1 MTRKILNR
9 FTHPFL
15 SYSFPE
21 NIKPSQKLNK
31 KAEKIIQ
38 YKKRFLSKTAKAAQN
53 NIIRQS
59 LLSLYLQ
66 QNKKNLVKNFDLDN
80 LWLQNRQYQL
90 LQQTLFPLIQRLQKQ
105 PVAKDLVNNTF
116 YEQKNGSINH
126 SRQNTFAFREKANS
140 TGNYNT
146 ASGSNFK
153 FSGKKVLTLFKKQNK
168 KLSFLFALAQLKLEL
183 SKKQAQFINPLYS
196 DYKMRFLERKK
207 LSFFYGNL
215 SKKQLQKIIN
225 QAKNA
230 HSRTAEKFLA
240 LLESRLDVILYR
252 IYFSESIS
260 ASRQLIA
267 HSNVLVNGVITRQ
280 PGFLLKPGDTISI
293 VNSEISKTKNQIIQ
307 KLISSGVC
315 SYLGDLSLKKQPRF
329 LFTNTLKNLYF
340 FDNYPFLPESQNT
353 HTTKLLGLP
362 YNQQQPLVPINKEAV
377 KINWWSPTFH
387 DFYKEKLRIKKTTSA
402 ALKRK
407 ESLLLKTFFL
417 ESKKFR
423 LSPKNQKTY
432 HSIESLEK
440 DLQYN
445 NLFKNLRV
453 RKFLYKERSRK
464 LVRQG
469 LRLNPMKPLH
479 LEVSYNLLTAIFL
492 YSPQKLVFPGSI
504 DLDLVFRELQS

>member
-59 LLSLYLQ
+59 LLALYLQ

-80 LWLQNRQYQL
+80 LWLQNRQHQL

-105 PVAKDLVNNTF
+105 PVA
-116 YEQKNGSINH
+116 
-126 SRQNTFAFREKANS
+126 
-140 TGNYNT
+140 T
-146 ASGSNFK
+146 ASASAGYFK
-153 FSGKKVLTLFKKQNK
+153 FSGKKVLTLFKKQNR

-183 SKKQAQFINPLYS
+183 AKKQAQFINPLYS

-215 SKKQLQKIIN
+215 TKKQLQKIRN
-225 QAKNA
+225 QAKSA

-252 IYFSESIS
+252 IYFCESIS

-293 VNSEISKTKNQIIQ
+293 VNSEINKTKNQIIQ
-307 KLISSGVC
+307 KLISGGVC

-340 FDNYPFLPESQNT
+340 FDNYPFLPEAHNIQN
-353 HTTKLLGLP
+353 TKLLGLP
-362 YNQQQPLVPINKEAV
+362 YNQQESLVQNNKEAV

-387 DFYKEKLRIKKTTSA
+387 DFYKEKLRIKKTTSL

-423 LSPKNQKTY
+423 LSPKNKKASD
-432 HSIESLEK
+432 SIESLK
-440 DLQYN
+440 QDLQYN
-445 NLFKNLRV
+445 NLFKDLRV